1 MRVYT
6 NDELISPVTNQELAD
21 WLRLDDDTDPL
32 LPVMTVTSTQAVI
45 DYLQRD
51 LLPRN
56 WVLVHEE
63 WPTVS
68 PTRRY
73 SDVTFDFTCFNR
85 VIELPYAVA
94 ISVDTV
100 MVYGEVTTEYRLLDS
115 LPSKLKFHYQATTS
129 SDDVPAITVAYT
141 AGMGA
146 TAADI
151 PQAIKTAI
159 TMTAAFLYEHR
170 GQCTAED
177 ALKDSGAAASIQSFR
192 VRAGLVL

>member
-1 MRVYT
+1 MRAYT

-32 LPVMTVTSTQAVI
+32 LSVMTVTATQAVI

-56 WVLVHEE
+56 WVLVHED

-85 VIELPYAVA
+85 VIELPYAGA

-100 MVYGEVTTEYRLLDS
+100 MVYGEATTEYRLLDS
-115 LPSKLKFHYQATTS
+115 LPSKLKFHYQAATS
-129 SDDVPAITVAYT
+129 SDEVPAITVTYT

-192 VRAGLVL
+192 VRAGLVV

>member
-1 MRVYT
+1 MRAYT
-6 NDELISPVTNQELAD
+6 NDPLVSPVDNQALAD

-32 LPVMTVTSTQAVI
+32 LPVMLTTATQAVI

-73 SDVTFDFTCFNR
+73 SDITFDFTCFMR
-85 VIELPYAVA
+85 EIELPYAGA

-100 MVYGEVTTEYRLLDS
+100 TTYGDVTTEFRVLDS
-115 LPSKLKFHYQATTS
+115 LPSKVKFHYQAKVYA
-129 SDDVPAITVAYT
+129 DDSPAITVAYT

-146 TAADI
+146 AAADI

-159 TMTAAFLYEHR
+159 LMIAAYMYEHR
-170 GQCTAED
+170 GQCDAETAI
-177 ALKDSGAAASIQSFR
+177 KDTGAATVLQPFR
-192 VRAGLVL
+192 VRGGLVV

>member
-6 NDELISPVTNQELAD
+6 NDELVSPVTNQQLAD

-32 LPVMTVTSTQAVI
+32 LPVMTVSATQAVI

-56 WVLVHEE
+56 WVLVHED
-63 WPTVS
+63 WPVVGSTK
-68 PTRRY
+68 RY
-73 SDVTFDFTCFNR
+73 TDITFDFTCFKR
-85 VIELPYAVA
+85 EVELPYAGA

-100 MVYGEVTTEYRLLDS
+100 TTYGEVTTEFRLLDS
-115 LPSKLKFHYQATTS
+115 LPSKIKFIHQKTVY
-129 SDDVPAITVAYT
+129 DPNNPAITVNYT

-159 TMTAAFLYEHR
+159 LMTAAFLYEHR

-177 ALKDSGAAASIQSFR
+177 ALKDSGAAASIQAFR
-192 VRAGLVL
+192 VAAGLVV

>member
-1 MRVYT
+1 MRAYT
-6 NDELISPVTNQELAD
+6 NDDLISPVTNQELAD

-32 LPVMTVTSTQAVI
+32 LPVMTVTATQAVV

-56 WVLVHEE
+56 WVLVHED

-73 SDVTFDFTCFNR
+73 SDVTFDFTCFMR
-85 VIELPYAVA
+85 EIELPYAGA
-94 ISVDTV
+94 ISVDAVT
-100 MVYGEVTTEYRLLDS
+100 VYGGVTTEYRLLDS
-115 LPSKLKFHYQATTS
+115 LPSKIKFHHQATTS
-129 SDDVPAITVAYT
+129 SDDNPAITVAYT

-159 TMTAAFLYEHR
+159 TMIAAYMYEHR
-170 GQCTAED
+170 GQCDAETAI
-177 ALKDSGAAASIQSFR
+177 KDTGAATVLQPFR
-192 VRAGLVL
+192 VRAGLVV

>member
-1 MRVYT
+1 MRAYT

-21 WLRLDDDTDPL
+21 WLRLDDDTDTL
-32 LPVMTVTSTQAVI
+32 LPVMTVTATQAVI

-56 WVLVHEE
+56 WVLVHED

-85 VIELPYAVA
+85 VIELPYAGA

-100 MVYGEVTTEYRLLDS
+100 TTYGDVTTEYRLLDA
-115 LPSKLKFHYQATTS
+115 LPSKIKFHYQSTTS
-129 SDDVPAITVAYT
+129 SDDNPAITVAYT

-159 TMTAAFLYEHR
+159 LMTAAFLYEHR

-177 ALKDSGAAASIQSFR
+177 ALKDSGAAASINAFR
-192 VRAGLVL
+192 VRTGLVV

>member
-1 MRVYT
+1 MRAYT
-6 NDELISPVTNQELAD
+6 NDELTSPVTNQQLAD
-21 WLRLDDDTDPL
+21 WLRLDDDTDTL
-32 LPVMTVTSTQAVI
+32 LPVMTTSATQAVI

-51 LLPRN
+51 LLPRS
-56 WVLVHEE
+56 WVLVYED

-73 SDVTFDFTCFNR
+73 SDITFDFTCFMR
-85 VIELPYAVA
+85 VIELPYAGA

-100 MVYGEVTTEYRLLDS
+100 TTYGDVTTEYRLLDA
-115 LPSKLKFHYQATTS
+115 LPSKIKFHYQATTS
-129 SDDVPAITVAYT
+129 SDDNPAITVAYT

-159 TMTAAFLYEHR
+159 LMTAAFLYEHR

-177 ALKDSGAAASIQSFR
+177 ALKDSGAAASINAFR
-192 VRAGLVL
+192 VRAGLVV

>member
-1 MRVYT
+1 MRAYT

-32 LPVMTVTSTQAVI
+32 LPVMTVTATQAVI

-56 WVLVHEE
+56 WVLVHED

-68 PTRRY
+68 PARRY
-73 SDVTFDFTCFNR
+73 TDITFDFTCFMR
-85 VIELPYAVA
+85 VVELPYAGA
-94 ISVDTV
+94 ISVDSV
-100 MVYGEVTTEYRLLDS
+100 SVYGEATAEYRLLDS
-115 LPSKLKFHYQATTS
+115 LPSKIKFHYQSTIF
-129 SDDVPAITVAYT
+129 DDDNPAITVSYT

-146 TAADI
+146 TADDI

-159 TMTAAFLYEHR
+159 LMTAAFLYEHR

-177 ALKDSGAAASIQSFR
+177 ALKDSGAAASINAFR
-192 VRAGLVL
+192 VRAGLVV